1 MKVSNEVYNRLLNK
15 AIKPNKYGNKKTLYN
30 EIKFDSIK
38 EEDRYKQLRLLEKAN
53 LIKELELQKTFELQ
67 PSFKYE
73 DKTYRR
79 ITYIVDFYYYD
90 NKLHKYVAED
100 VKGFATDVYKI
111 KKKMFMYKYSDIVF
125 KEVR

>member
-1 MKVSNEVYNRLLNK
+1 MRTSIYSRMYKQS
-15 AIKPNKYGNKKTLYN
+15 KYKNKKVIIDGY
-30 EIKFDSIK
+30 KFDSIK
-38 EEDRYKQLRLLEKAN
+38 EGTRYRQLKLLKQAN
-53 LIKELELQKTFELQ
+53 EITELEMQKVFELQ

-73 DKTYRR
+73 GKTYRK